1 MKTIEELKELA
12 IDWDKEST
20 EYDCNITLKVGK
32 DTFKAYSCSVG
43 YKELMF
49 NCDKGTLSYCLG
61 TVNGGVTWFLEL
73 YGVEYD
79 A

>member
-1 MKTIEELKELA
+1 MKKLDELKDLA
-12 IDWDKEST
+12 INWDKEST
-20 EYDCNITLKVGK
+20 EFDCDITLKVGK
-32 DTFKAYSCSVG
+32 DAFKAYSCSVG

-79 A
+79 V

>member
-20 EYDCNITLKVGK
+20 EHDCNILLNVGT
-32 DTFKAYSCSVG
+32 DVFKAYSCSVG
-43 YKELMF
+43 YRELMF
-49 NCDKGTLSYCLG
+49 YCDKGTLSYCLG